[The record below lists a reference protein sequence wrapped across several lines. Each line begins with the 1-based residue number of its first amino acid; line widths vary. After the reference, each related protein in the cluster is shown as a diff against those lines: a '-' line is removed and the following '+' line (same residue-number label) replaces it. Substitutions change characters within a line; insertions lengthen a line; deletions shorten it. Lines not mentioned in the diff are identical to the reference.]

1 MNQTRY
7 LKGECSE
14 CRGHIEFPAEAT
26 GTTIECPH
34 CGKPTDLLL
43 AAPSAQ
49 PSLPRKKIILTVATI
64 TLLVL
69 GLGAALVALNK
80 AQDWMARQKPVPPP
94 PVSPATNAQ
103 PTADDPATKAGF
115 KVTPI
120 NLEKTKGSS
129 LVYAVGTIAN
139 PAARQRFGVK
149 VQIDLLDGSGE
160 KLGVATDY
168 QQVLEPKGKWQFK
181 ALVVD
186 SKAVSAKLASIKEDQ

>member
-14 CRGHIEFPAEAT
+14 CGGHIEFPAEAA
-26 GTTIECPH
+26 GTSIECPH
-34 CGKPTDLLL
+34 CGKTTELLL
-43 AAPSAQ
+43 TAPAAQ
-49 PSLPRKKIILTVATI
+49 PSLPRKKIILTVFTI
-64 TLLVL
+64 ALLVL

-80 AQDWMARQKPVPPP
+80 AQDWMARQKPVPPV
-94 PVSPATNAQ
+94 PVSAPATVPAA
-103 PTADDPATKAGF
+103 ADDPAAKAGF

-120 NLEKTKGSS
+120 NLEKTAGSS
-129 LVYAVGTIAN
+129 LVYAVGTVAN

-149 VQIDLLDGSGE
+149 VEIDLLDGTGE

-186 SKAVSAKLASIKEDQ
+186 SKAVSARLATIKEDQ